1 MRRAGL
7 LCAAGAAALG
17 IALAAC
23 GASASTTHPAAA
35 ASASSSG
42 SPAKV
47 SVSGAYVPLSATP
60 DMAVAYFD
68 IDNTG
73 GSADRLIN
81 VTSPDA
87 QSAEMDQSTA
97 TSMDAITGGVAVP
110 AHATTAFARDGKHV
124 MLMDLSPAPKLGGRV
139 ELRLT
144 FQHSGTITVQ
154 ATVQPLTYQ
163 PAS

>member
-1 MRRAGL
+1 VRRAGL
-7 LCAAGAAALG
+7 LCAAGATGLGLALV
-17 IALAAC
+17 AC
-23 GASASTTHPAAA
+23 AGSGGGSASPARI
-35 ASASSSG
+35 
-42 SPAKV
+42 

-68 IDNTG
+68 VTNSG
-73 GSADRLIN
+73 GSADVLTG
-81 VTSPDA
+81 VTSPNA

-97 TSMDAITGGVAVP
+97 TSMTAISGGVTVP
-110 AHATTAFARDGKHV
+110 AHGSTAFARDGKHV
-124 MLMDLSPAPKLGGRV
+124 MLMELSPAPKLGDHV

-144 FQHSGTITVQ
+144 FRHSGTITVE

>member
-7 LCAAGAAALG
+7 ICAAGAGALG

-23 GASASTTHPAAA
+23 AASSASTSAAA
-35 ASASSSG
+35 A
-42 SPAKV
+42 PPKI

-68 IDNTG
+68 IANTG
-73 GSADRLIN
+73 GSADRLLN
-81 VTSPDA
+81 VTSPQA
-87 QSAEMDQSTA
+87 QSAEMDLSTA
-97 TSMDAITGGVAVP
+97 TSMTAISGGVAVP
-110 AHATTAFARDGKHV
+110 AHATTAFARDGRHV
-124 MLMDLSPAPKLGGRV
+124 MLMDLSPAPKLGQQV

-144 FQHSGTITVQ
+144 FQHSGTITVR

>member
-7 LCAAGAAALG
+7 LGAAGAGVLG

-23 GASASTTHPAAA
+23 GSTAPAAKASAASPA
-35 ASASSSG
+35 
-42 SPAKV
+42 SPAKIA
-47 SVSGAYVPLSATP
+47 VSGAYVPLSATP

-68 IDNTG
+68 ISNTG
-73 GSADRLIN
+73 GSDDRLLD

-87 QSAEMDQSTA
+87 QSAEMDLSTA
-97 TSMDAITGGVAVP
+97 TSMTAISGGVDVP
-110 AHATTAFARDGKHV
+110 AHATTAFARDGRHV
-124 MLMDLSPAPKLGGRV
+124 MLMDLSPAPRLGRQV

>member
-7 LCAAGAAALG
+7 LGAAGAGVLG

-23 GASASTTHPAAA
+23 GSTAPAAKASAA
-35 ASASSSG
+35 
-42 SPAKV
+42 SPAKIA
-47 SVSGAYVPLSATP
+47 VSGAYVPLSATP

-68 IDNTG
+68 ISNTG
-73 GSADRLIN
+73 GSDDRLLG

-87 QSAEMDQSTA
+87 QSAEMDLSTA
-97 TSMDAITGGVAVP
+97 TSMSAITGGVAVP
-110 AHATTAFARDGKHV
+110 AHATTAFARDGRHV
-124 MLMDLSPAPKLGGRV
+124 MLMDLSPAPRLGRQV

>member
-1 MRRAGL
+1 VKRAGL
-7 LCAAGAAALG
+7 LCAAGAGTLG
-17 IALAAC
+17 IVLAAC
-23 GASASTTHPAAA
+23 GGSSPTAHAARSGPARI
-35 ASASSSG
+35 
-42 SPAKV
+42 

-60 DMAVAYFD
+60 GMDAAYFD

-73 GSADRLIN
+73 GSADQLLA
-81 VTSPDA
+81 VSSPQA

-97 TSMDAITGGVAVP
+97 TTMVTIDGGVAVP
-110 AHATTAFARDGKHV
+110 AHATTAFARDGRHV
-124 MLMDLSPAPKLGGRV
+124 MLMDLSPAPKLGGQV

-144 FQHSGTITVQ
+144 FQHSGTLTVQ

>member
-7 LCAAGAAALG
+7 LGAAGAGVLG

-23 GASASTTHPAAA
+23 GSTAPAAKASAA
-35 ASASSSG
+35 
-42 SPAKV
+42 SPAKI

-68 IDNTG
+68 ISNTG
-73 GSADRLIN
+73 GSDDRLLD

-87 QSAEMDQSTA
+87 QSAEMDLSTA
-97 TSMDAITGGVAVP
+97 TSMTAISGGVDVP

>member
-7 LCAAGAAALG
+7 ICAAGAGALG

-23 GASASTTHPAAA
+23 DASASTG
-35 ASASSSG
+35 SAS
-42 SPAKV
+42 PPKIA
-47 SVSGAYVPLSATP
+47 VSGAYVPLSATP

-68 IDNTG
+68 IANTG
-73 GSADRLIN
+73 GSADRLLS

-97 TSMDAITGGVAVP
+97 TSMTAISGGVAVP

-124 MLMDLSPAPKLGGRV
+124 MLMDLSPAPALGRQV

-144 FQHSGTITVQ
+144 FQHSGTITVR

>member
-17 IALAAC
+17 LTLAAC
-23 GASASTTHPAAA
+23 AADG
-35 ASASSSG
+35 S
-42 SPAKV
+42 SPASPARI

-68 IDNTG
+68 IANTG
-73 GSADRLIN
+73 GSADRLTG

-87 QSAEMDQSTA
+87 QSAELDQSTA
-97 TSMDAITGGVAVP
+97 TSMTAITGGVAVP
-110 AHATTAFARDGKHV
+110 AHGSTAFARDGRHV
-124 MLMDLSPAPKLGGRV
+124 MLMGLSPAPRLGGHV

-144 FQHSGTITVQ
+144 FQHSGTITVE